1 MNFNGAPM
9 PSLSLRVRRSEW
21 IAFALVMALAAA
33 LRLYRLDLIDVRFDE
48 ASASQLA
55 MGIVRG
61 DWLPVAPFSG
71 SVANH
76 PPTYLYLL
84 ALPYLFTRDFM
95 TIAAYRALLDV
106 VAIAMCWWL
115 CRRFFEATHF
125 ARAIPRV
132 AFVACLLFAVAPWA
146 IQFAR
151 RMWLAPVPLFQVVL
165 LFGLLEAVVRRN
177 PWGWAIVGWGLAL
190 SAGAH
195 LAAIYLV
202 PVVLLA
208 LFIGRATLRPLPCL
222 VGLLPLL
229 VLTGVYL
236 GFDAGQD
243 FRNVR
248 ALLGAAGSAA
258 SWSADALRFASWASG
273 GAHLSDLT
281 GGAYPIWRA
290 QAWAAFGWIDALQMA
305 LLVASAGLLVIQ
317 LVHRPALYAA
327 PGIVV
332 LLAWLALPV
341 ALQLRPSRPLQMHYF
356 VALYPVPFIVMALG
370 LDVAARA
377 LRTPA
382 IRGVAGWVS
391 AFVVALVVGWQVFT
405 TLRFTEFIQRHDT
418 SYGGYGPPVRSALD
432 AAGLARDAVRAGV
445 ARDVIV
451 VTTGGDPRVNGPATV
466 MDVLLADL
474 PHRFADAN
482 AGLILR
488 EDVAQYIIT
497 PDAPAA
503 LNLLLQHADAEAVVR
518 EIPLQAG
525 RPEAYVYVRINRAR
539 LPAVRVWPAQWE
551 NGVGLLGYRAGR
563 DSPLVMDYYLRVFRE
578 AEPGIDYHWFNHLYD
593 GDRKFAALDG
603 GGIHPA
609 NWRAGDVLLHRFAIP
624 LPDDAPAR
632 PYRLHMGAYRY
643 PQLQNIM
650 VLDAQGRPTTD
661 HVTLNIE

>member
-1 MNFNGAPM
+1 MNFKGAPV
-9 PSLSLRVRRSEW
+9 PSLTLRVGRSEW
-21 IAFALVMALAAA
+21 IALALMVALAAA
-33 LRLYRLDLIDVRFDE
+33 LRLHRLDLIDVRFDE
-48 ASASQLA
+48 ASAPQLA
-55 MGIVRG
+55 MSIARG

-76 PPTYLYLL
+76 PPAYLYLL

-95 TIAAYRALLDV
+95 AIAAYRALLDV
-106 VAIAMCWWL
+106 VAIAVCWWL
-115 CRRFFEATHF
+115 CRRFFEAAHF
-125 ARAIPRV
+125 AHALPRT
-132 AFVACLLFAVAPWA
+132 ALVACLLFAVAPWA

-151 RMWLAPVPLFQVVL
+151 RTWLAPVPLFQVVL
-165 LFGLLEAVVRRN
+165 LFGLLEAVLRRN
-177 PWGWAIVGWGLAL
+177 PWGWAVAGWGLAL

-195 LAAIYLV
+195 LAAVYLV
-202 PVVLLA
+202 PVVLIA
-208 LFIGRATLRPLPCL
+208 LVIGRATLRLLPCL
-222 VGLLPLL
+222 AGLLPLL
-229 VLTGVYL
+229 ILAGVYL

-258 SWSADALRFASWASG
+258 TWSVDALRFASWASG

-281 GGAYPIWRA
+281 GGAYPAWRA
-290 QAWAAFGWIDALQMA
+290 QGWEAFGWIDALQMA
-305 LLVASAGLLVIQ
+305 LLGASAGLLVIW
-317 LVHRPALYAA
+317 LTRRPLWPAA

-356 VALYPVPFIVMALG
+356 ATLYPVPFIVMALG
-370 LDVAARA
+370 VDVAARA

-382 IRGVAGWVS
+382 MRSAAGWAS
-391 AFVVALVVGWQVFT
+391 ALAVALVAGWQVFT
-405 TLRFTEFIQRHDT
+405 TLRFTEFVQRHDT
-418 SYGGYGPPVRSALD
+418 SRGGYGPPVRSALD
-432 AAGLARDAVRAGV
+432 AASLARDAIRAGL

-474 PHRFADAN
+474 PHRFADAS

-488 EDVAQYIIT
+488 EDAAQYIVT
-497 PDAPAA
+497 PDARAA
-503 LNLLLQHADAEAVVR
+503 LDLLLQHADAAAVVR
-518 EIPLQAG
+518 EIPLQPG
-525 RPEAYVYVRINRAR
+525 RREAYVYVRTNFAR
-539 LPAVRVWPAQWE
+539 LLSVRAWPAQWE
-551 NGVGLLGYRAGR
+551 NGVGLLAYRAGQGN
-563 DSPLVMDYYLRVFRE
+563 PLVMDYYLRVFRQ
-578 AEPGIDYHWFNHLYD
+578 AEPGMDYHWFNHLYD

-624 LPDDAPAR
+624 LPNDAPAR
-632 PYRLHMGAYRY
+632 PYQLRMGAYRY

-650 VLDAQGRPTTD
+650 ALDAQGRPTAD